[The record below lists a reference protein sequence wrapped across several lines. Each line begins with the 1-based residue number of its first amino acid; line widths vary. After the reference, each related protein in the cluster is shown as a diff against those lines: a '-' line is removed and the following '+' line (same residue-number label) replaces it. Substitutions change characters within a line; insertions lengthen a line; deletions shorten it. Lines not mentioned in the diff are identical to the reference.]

1 MLSCSWLWKLLSSEV
16 TYFNNSLWTVL
27 VTTRDDSTWTNLLV
41 RLSAI
46 EVGLLM
52 CWSNVSIN
60 LPRSF
65 CKFKTKL
72 TWFSFRKTFPV
83 FSVWVICKYK
93 ISQNVSTSYVKK
105 LLRYICKFLITK
117 FTSAWHG
124 RLRWTGFD
132 WSQNTFQ
139 CGGDISQAGEIRV
152 RGFNPALSL
161 IISFSRTQIPHWIC
175 DYGKKYRYHFS

>member
-1 MLSCSWLWKLLSSEV
+1 MLTTSKQSLLLYCSWLWKPLSGEV

-60 LPRSF
+60 LPPSF

-72 TWFSFRKTFPV
+72 TWFPFRKAFPV

-124 RLRWTGFD
+124 RPVWTGFN
-132 WSQNTFQ
+132 WSQNSSQ
-139 CGGDISQAGEIRV
+139 CGGDISQTGEIRV
-152 RGFNPALSL
+152 RGFNPALSSP
-161 IISFSRTQIPHWIC
+161 ISFNHLV
-175 DYGKKYRYHFS
+175 F